1 MRIAPRPAV
10 VLGVFGLLLPS
21 CLQTVSQ
28 QKAASRPARSRSPR
42 ASARPG
48 VPAPIATPVEPA
60 DFPKPAPF
68 VPPQHPGKTGNE
80 YTDRFIAHWNALHSP
95 ANGYFSPEGMP
106 YHTVETLLVEAPDY
120 GHHTTSEAYSYWLW
134 LEATYG
140 KIAKD
145 WKPLHHAWENLEAY
159 LIPTPA
165 DQPTT
170 GSYADSHPAVYA
182 PEQDLPSAYPV
193 PFDAAAPV
201 GHDPLA
207 KELQAAYGSPFIYG
221 MHWII
226 DVDNF
231 YGFGRRGDRVSHPAP
246 INTFQRGMQESVW
259 EAIPQ
264 PCWDDF
270 QFGGENGFLDL
281 FVKQDGGYAR
291 QWKYT
296 DAPDA
301 DARAVQAMYWAKRW
315 AEEQGAGSAVDSLVQ
330 KASKMGDYL
339 RYALFDK
346 YFKEMGCQDPSCPA
360 AEGYGGAHYLLSWYY
375 AWGGSIAKAG
385 GWSWRIG
392 ASASHSRYQNPF
404 AAYVLAKERAFKPA
418 SPNAAR
424 DWGISLGR
432 QLEFYRWLQSAE
444 GGMAGGATN
453 SWRGRYAKPPAGTTT
468 FYKMAYDEAPV
479 YADPPSNEWFG
490 FQAWTMDRVAQLYYV
505 TGDAHAK
512 MLLGRWVNWVMA
524 STKLGKDG
532 SFAIPSTLQWTG
544 QPEINWNEKTQNWDG
559 QDAGYNK
566 TLHVKV
572 KDHSQDVGVTGA
584 LTRTLLF
591 YSAKS
596 GDHAAALLAKELL
609 DRMWKK
615 YWSPKGVASEE
626 ERLDYKRFGDPI
638 FVPAGWQGVMPNG
651 DRIEPSSTFIS
662 IRSKYKT
669 DPAWPQVE
677 AYLKGGQPPR
687 FTYHRFWAQVDV
699 ALANASMGMLYP
711 DGIPSAAKAK
721 AEKAEKAK
729 KGKKRGRRR
738 GTK

>member
-1 MRIAPRPAV
+1 
-10 VLGVFGLLLPS
+10 
-21 CLQTVSQ
+21 
-28 QKAASRPARSRSPR
+28 
-42 ASARPG
+42 
-48 VPAPIATPVEPA
+48 
-60 DFPKPAPF
+60 
-68 VPPQHPGKTGNE
+68 
-80 YTDRFIAHWNALHSP
+80 
-95 ANGYFSPEGMP
+95 
-106 YHTVETLLVEAPDY
+106 
-120 GHHTTSEAYSYWLW
+120 
-134 LEATYG
+134 
-140 KIAKD
+140 
-145 WKPLHHAWENLEAY
+145 
-159 LIPTPA
+159 
-165 DQPTT
+165 
-170 GSYADSHPAVYA
+170 
-182 PEQDLPSAYPV
+182 
-193 PFDAAAPV
+193 
-201 GHDPLA
+201 
-207 KELQAAYGSPFIYG
+207 
-221 MHWII
+221 
-226 DVDNF
+226 
-231 YGFGRRGDRVSHPAP
+231 
-246 INTFQRGMQESVW
+246 
-259 EAIPQ
+259 
-264 PCWDDF
+264 
-270 QFGGENGFLDL
+270 
-281 FVKQDGGYAR
+281 
-291 QWKYT
+291 
-296 DAPDA
+296 
-301 DARAVQAMYWAKRW
+301 
-315 AEEQGAGSAVDSLVQ
+315 
-330 KASKMGDYL
+330 
-339 RYALFDK
+339 
-346 YFKEMGCQDPSCPA
+346 
-360 AEGYGGAHYLLSWYY
+360 LLSWYY

-392 ASASHSRYQNPF
+392 ASASHSGYQNPF

>member
-1 MRIAPRPAV
+1 
-10 VLGVFGLLLPS
+10 
-21 CLQTVSQ
+21 
-28 QKAASRPARSRSPR
+28 
-42 ASARPG
+42 
-48 VPAPIATPVEPA
+48 
-60 DFPKPAPF
+60 
-68 VPPQHPGKTGNE
+68 
-80 YTDRFIAHWNALHSP
+80 
-95 ANGYFSPEGMP
+95 
-106 YHTVETLLVEAPDY
+106 
-120 GHHTTSEAYSYWLW
+120 
-134 LEATYG
+134 
-140 KIAKD
+140 
-145 WKPLHHAWENLEAY
+145 
-159 LIPTPA
+159 
-165 DQPTT
+165 
-170 GSYADSHPAVYA
+170 
-182 PEQDLPSAYPV
+182 
-193 PFDAAAPV
+193 
-201 GHDPLA
+201 
-207 KELQAAYGSPFIYG
+207 
-221 MHWII
+221 
-226 DVDNF
+226 
-231 YGFGRRGDRVSHPAP
+231 
-246 INTFQRGMQESVW
+246 MQESVW

-281 FVKQDGGYAR
+281 FVKQEGGYAR

-315 AEEQGAGSAVDSLVQ
+315 ADEQGAGSAVDGLVK

-375 AWGGSIAKAG
+375 AWGGSLAKAA

-392 ASASHSRYQNPF
+392 ASASHSGYQNPF
-404 AAYVLAKERAFKPA
+404 AAYVLAKEKAFKPA

-424 DWGISLGR
+424 DWGQSLGR

-453 SWRGRYAKPPAGTTT
+453 SWRGRYGKPPAGTTT

-505 TGDAHAK
+505 TGDAKAK
-512 MLLGRWVNWVMA
+512 IVLDRWVKWVLA
-524 STKLGKDG
+524 NTTLGKDG
-532 SFAIPSTLQWTG
+532 GFAIPSTLQWSG
-544 QPEINWNEKTQNWDG
+544 QPQLNWNEKTQNWSAK
-559 QDAGYNK
+559 DAGYNK

-584 LTRTLLF
+584 LARTLLF

-596 GDHAAALLAKELL
+596 GDHAAARLAKELL

-615 YWSPKGVASEE
+615 YWTPKGVASEE
-626 ERLDYKRFGDPI
+626 ARVDYKRFGDPI
-638 FVPAGWQGVMPNG
+638 FVPADWQGVMPNG
-651 DRIEPSSTFIS
+651 DRIEPNSTFTS

-669 DPAWPQVE
+669 DPAWPKVE
-677 AYLKGGQPPR
+677 AYLKGGQPPK

-699 ALANASMGMLYP
+699 ALANATMGQLYP
-711 DGIPSAAKAK
+711 NGIPSAAKAK
-721 AEKAEKAK
+721 AEKPEKAS
-729 KGKKRGRRR
+729 KGKKRGGKR
-738 GTK
+738 GKK